1 MARDRETG
9 SQSLIEVDIGSFAE
23 EAFLPWNDGQAART
37 NMITAFKHF
46 VQSSGLTTELSA
58 LEEKDYMHRFIGECT
73 QLLKGLQREDM
84 KSVWSRALKK
94 ALDDEMPG
102 VTDYSVE
109 RINSQKLG
117 YTAMKN
123 DIFVSRR
130 EFKNQ
135 LSLRLPTDI
144 ERELAPVGKTSLAR
158 SSSSVPESFDPRSNW
173 PHCADVFV
181 KSHDERYWE
190 AYGVAPCASAWAF
203 SAASTLDSRI
213 CIATNGSNKVV
224 LSRQYLMTCTDG
236 GFGCRGGWPSNVFKH
251 FWRVGSP
258 TERCSRYQ
266 GYDGNGCP
274 QTCEGSYPRSMQNDM
289 YRDATRE
296 RTTTYQWSRHGED
309 GHAAAQL
316 AIYQDGPV
324 AGVVY
329 AGERWKSY
337 RSGLFEGDCSHEEA
351 EFTDSYNAA
360 NHAIVVIGW
369 SSEVDSLYGNFY
381 YSTVN
386 SWGPLWGENGT
397 MRVSKCTLQ
406 YFILP
411 GPVDAPAEGWP
422 MPIG

>member
-9 SQSLIEVDIGSFAE
+9 SQSLIEVDMGSFAE
-23 EAFLPWNDGQAART
+23 EAFLPWNDGHAART
-37 NMITAFKHF
+37 NMIIAFKHF

-58 LEEKDYMHRFIGECT
+58 LEEQDYMHRFIGQCT
-73 QLLKGLQREDM
+73 QLLKGLQREDV

-135 LSLRLPTDI
+135 LSLRFPTDI
-144 ERELAPVGKTSLAR
+144 EHELAPVGKTSLAR
-158 SSSSVPESFDPRSNW
+158 SSSSVPESFDSRSNW

-181 KSHDERYWE
+181 KSHNE
-190 AYGVAPCASAWAF
+190 GTCASAWAF
-203 SAASTLDSRI
+203 SGASTLDSRI
-213 CIATNGSNKVV
+213 CIATNGSTKVV

-236 GFGCRGGWPSNVFKH
+236 GFGCLGGWPSNVFKH
-251 FWRVGSP
+251 FWKVGSP
-258 TERCSRYQ
+258 LEGCSPYLNTDK
-266 GYDGNGCP
+266 YGCP
-274 QTCEGSYPRSMQNDM
+274 SQCQFGYPRSMQSDM
-289 YRDATRE
+289 FRDSTRGGII
-296 RTTTYQWSRHGED
+296 TYQWSRHGED

-316 AIYQDGPV
+316 GIYQDGPV

-329 AGERWKSY
+329 AGEEWKSY
-337 RSGLFEGDCSHEEA
+337 RSGLFEGDCSHEES
-351 EFTDSYNAA
+351 EYTDHYNVA

-369 SSEVDSLYGNFY
+369 SSEGGNLY
-381 YSTVN
+381 YSVVN
-386 SWGPLWGENGT
+386 SWGPWWGENGT

-411 GPVDAPAEGWP
+411 GPVDAPAEAWP
-422 MPIG
+422 MAIR